1 MKFKY
6 VIIGSGPT
14 GLGAAYRL
22 TELGETDFVVIDQ
35 SSLPGGLS
43 TSFVDEQGFTW
54 DIGGHV
60 QYSHYSYFDQLMIKA
75 LGEDG
80 WLYHQ
85 RESWV
90 WMKERFV
97 PYPFQNNIRYL
108 PKEVMWKCLEGIIK
122 VYQDPPTKK
131 PQNFKEWILSTF
143 GEGIAQEFM
152 LPYNF
157 KVWAHFPEEMAH
169 HWIGDRVSLID
180 LQRVIQNVL
189 FEQDDLSW
197 GPNKTFQFP
206 RYGGTGAIWQ
216 AVAKLIGLNKFRFQA
231 RVTQV
236 SAQDKTLTLSDGQL
250 VHYEHL
256 LTTVPLDCFVQMVEE
271 FPEYLK
277 EEAQGLKHSSSN
289 IVGIGLKG
297 QPKPE
302 LESKCWMYFPESDCP
317 FYRVTV
323 FSNYSP
329 NHVPDNTQY
338 WSLMTETS
346 ESPQKPVD
354 RECLIEETIQGLLNT
369 QLISA
374 REDVVSTWLYSAD
387 YGYPTPSVKRDDIL
401 NKVIPAL
408 EQFEIYSRGR
418 FGAWKYEISNQDH
431 SLMQGVEWVN
441 RLILGIPEITFPYPE
456 VANSNW
462 GKQGLLSVI
471 HSKQIA
477 KSLEALL

>member
-1 MKFKY
+1 VKFKY
-6 VIIGSGPT
+6 VLIGSGPT
-14 GLGAAYRL
+14 SLGAAYRL
-22 TELGETDFVVIDQ
+22 KELGETDFLVLEKEDYC
-35 SSLPGGLS
+35 GGLAS
-43 TSFVDEQGFTW
+43 SFVDDQGFTW

-60 QYSHYSYFDQLMIKA
+60 QFSHYAYFDQLMLKA
-75 LGEDG
+75 LGEEG
-80 WLYHQ
+80 WLHHQ

-90 WMKERFV
+90 WMKHRFV

-108 PKEVMWKCLEGIIK
+108 PKEAMWKCLQGMVNVHK
-122 VYQDPPTKK
+122 MPLGKK

-143 GEGIAQEFM
+143 GEGVAQEFM

-157 KVWAHFPEEMAH
+157 KVWGYDPEEMAYQ
-169 HWIGDRVSLID
+169 WIGERVSVVD
-180 LQRVIQNVL
+180 LQRVIQNIL

-216 AVAKLIGLNKFRFQA
+216 AVAKLIDLNKFLFQA
-231 RVTQV
+231 RVAQV
-236 SAQDKTLTLSDGQL
+236 SAQDKTVTLSNGQRIG
-250 VHYEHL
+250 YEHL
-256 LTTVPLDCFVQMVEE
+256 LSTVPLDCFVNMVED

-277 EEAQGLKHSSSN
+277 EEAQGLKHSSSH

-297 QPKPE
+297 QPKPD
-302 LESKCWMYFPESDCP
+302 LKTKCWMYFPESDCP

-329 NHVPDNTQY
+329 NHVPDPEQY

-354 RECLIEETIQGLLNT
+354 RGGLIEETIEGLLNT
-369 QLISA
+369 QLIDT
-374 REDVVSTWLYSAD
+374 REEVVSTWLYSAE
-387 YGYPTPSVKRDDIL
+387 YGYPTPSIDRDDIL
-401 NKVIPAL
+401 KKVLPAL
-408 EQFEIYSRGR
+408 EQIEIYSRGR
-418 FGAWKYEISNQDH
+418 FGSWKYEVSNQDH

-441 RLILGIPEITFPYPE
+441 RVVLGIPEVTYAYPE

-462 GKQGLLSVI
+462 GKQSLPISI
-471 HSKQIA
+471 SSKQVA

>member
-1 MKFKY
+1 VKFKY
-6 VIIGSGPT
+6 ILIGSGPT

-22 TELGETDFVVIDQ
+22 KELGETDFVVLEQ
-35 SSLPGGLS
+35 ANFPGGLAN
-43 TSFVDEQGFTW
+43 SFVDTQGFTW

-60 QYSHYSYFDQLMIKA
+60 QFSHYSYFDQLMLKA
-75 LGEDG
+75 LGEEG
-80 WLYHQ
+80 WLHHQ

-90 WMKERFV
+90 WMKNRFV

-108 PKEVMWKCLEGIIK
+108 PKEAMWKCLEGIIK
-122 VYQDPPTKK
+122 VYKAPSGKK
-131 PQNFKEWILSTF
+131 PQNFKEWIFATF

-157 KVWAHFPEEMAH
+157 KVWAYYAEEMAYQ
-169 HWIGDRVSLID
+169 WIGERVSVVD
-180 LQRVIQNVL
+180 LQRVTQNVL

-206 RYGGTGAIWQ
+206 RYGGTGAIWE
-216 AVAKLIGLNKFRFQA
+216 AVAKLIGFNNFRFQA
-231 RVTQV
+231 KVTQV
-236 SAQDKTLTLSDGQL
+236 SAQDKTLTLSDGQRIT
-250 VHYEHL
+250 YEYL
-256 LTTVPLDCFVQMVEE
+256 LSTVPLDCFVNMVEA

-302 LESKCWMYFPESDCP
+302 LKTKCWMYFPESDCP

-329 NHVPDNTQY
+329 NNVPNKNQY

-346 ESPQKPVD
+346 ESPQKLVD
-354 RECLIEETIQGLLNT
+354 REYLIEETIQGLLNT
-369 QLISA
+369 KLIEA
-374 REDVVSTWLYSAD
+374 REDIVSTWLYSAD
-387 YGYPTPSVKRDDIL
+387 YGYPTPSVDRDDIL

-418 FGAWKYEISNQDH
+418 FGAWKYEVSNQDH

-441 RLILGIPEITFPYPE
+441 KVVLSIPEITYPYPE

-462 GKQGLLSVI
+462 GK
-471 HSKQIA
+471 HSPLAPMHTKQITKA
-477 KSLEALL
+477 